1 MGKTTIDVLFEKH
14 RLTIEDIAQRSGLS
28 ADRVEA
34 IICGRWLASPAQR
47 KAMAI
52 AFGVEVNDIDWGHS
66 ISPRNIRYHR
76 FGLKEDFS

>member
-47 KAMAI
+47 KAMAT
-52 AFGVEVNDIDWGHS
+52 AFGVELNDIDWGHS
-66 ISPRNIRYHR
+66 ISPRNVRYHR